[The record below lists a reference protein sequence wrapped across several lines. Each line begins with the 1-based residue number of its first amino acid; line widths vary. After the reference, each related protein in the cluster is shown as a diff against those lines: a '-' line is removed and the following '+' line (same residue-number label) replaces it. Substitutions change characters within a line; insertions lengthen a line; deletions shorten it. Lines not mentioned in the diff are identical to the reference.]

1 MLTDIADDI
10 IPQSAND
17 STLADRNISPNI
29 PAKLPVVPVVKNTG
43 ITSALVFQVDS
54 VEKTEAACGE
64 QGDDWYR
71 YILKN
76 RTSTINGLRRGS
88 YQYVCEYAAEYAEQL
103 NARIVFNP
111 SKWQPRGNKV
121 ARTP

>member
-1 MLTDIADDI
+1 MLTDNADNI
-10 IPQSAND
+10 THQNAND
-17 STLADRNISPNI
+17 STLAECNISPNL
-29 PAKLPVVPVVKNTG
+29 PAKAPVEPGAKNTG

-54 VEKTEAACGE
+54 VEKTEAADGE

-103 NARIVFNP
+103 NARIVCNP
-111 SKWQPRGNKV
+111 SKWQPRGNKS